1 MVDRFVVGVGQTCGI
16 GWNEKG
22 EKQFTRGKKE
32 RRNKVII
39 ERDQIVSWLKA

>member
-22 EKQFTRGKKE
+22 EKTVYNREERKK
-32 RRNKVII
+32 K
-39 ERDQIVSWLKA
+39 